1 MHMHIPLFRIWYST
15 TYTLLFFILIIL
27 LGVTPADTI
36 YQSIRSNDIQKIFI
50 VAGVYVLTFL
60 ITILIYATRLYTNRS
75 VLAGIPKAYIP
86 VENGE
91 VGKMVRRMILKN
103 LKRSA
108 IIAWDSKP
116 RDTRGEIQGDGRTG
130 TRPSTAECAHPTF
143 KRRSHA
149 HDATVIHVSDSSPPW
164 GHIAHP
170 GWFSPATEDFPHLN
184 FWSVILELPNLIEA
198 KAVSLAPSD
207 PALGTQLHTHDNTQ
221 VIPDAQAVALLQRPA
236 AMGLRD
242 YLGRLSSFGLI
253 NPPALGIKFLSQYEY
268 ARFSASALTEPEF
281 RSLMSV
287 FTGILS
293 GMTELDPTLLAEIQA
308 AESESETQSLA
319 LSDLSHSSTS
329 SAVHYRTPRATAE
342 NNSAYARSTSS
353 YSDRSGS
360 PGTLRTAPSRARP
373 VSSET
378 QTIPRTLF
386 NDSMG
391 SVRIASVARNPSS
404 GLPNSSSSSLRSAQ
418 SVVRLNPNP
427 GPGELPYQFY
437 VDGS

>member
-1 MHMHIPLFRIWYST
+1 MHMRIPLFRIWYST

-36 YQSIRSNDIQKIFI
+36 YQSIRSDDIQKIFI

-130 TRPSTAECAHPTF
+130 TRPSTAERAHPTF

-198 KAVSLAPSD
+198 KAVSLAPPD
-207 PALGTQLHTHDNTQ
+207 PALGIQLHTHDNTQ

-236 AMGLRD
+236 TMGLRD

-253 NPPALGIKFLSQYEY
+253 NPPALGIKFLSRYEY

-281 RSLMSV
+281 RSLMSM
-287 FTGILS
+287 FTGILNC
-293 GMTELDPTLLAEIQA
+293 MTELDPALLAEIQA

-329 SAVHYRTPRATAE
+329 SAVHYRTPRATVE

-353 YSDRSGS
+353 YSGRSDS

-373 VSSET
+373 VSSGA
-378 QTIPRTLF
+378 QTIPRTLS
-386 NDSMG
+386 NESMG
-391 SVRIASVARNPSS
+391 SVRIASVARSPSS
-404 GLPNSSSSSLRSAQ
+404 RLPNSSSSSLRSAQ

-437 VDGS
+437 IDGS